1 MNQFRFIPVIS
12 ILPTFDLLLLLF
24 DGKSIVVD
32 TLHKDNFSC
41 GSVPGCLILV

>member
-1 MNQFRFIPVIS
+1 MARFIQVIA

-32 TLHKDNFSC
+32 TLHKVNFSY
-41 GSVPGCLILV
+41 GSVSDCLILV